1 VSRYNEI
8 KTEYK
13 DGECLVEALNDV
25 GYTEVEVHELPQ
37 NLVGYHGDL
46 RQQKA
51 HIIVRRKYIGMS
63 ANDLGFLRNADGS
76 YSQIVSDFD
85 SSKHNAEWNVRLKCA
100 YGERGAMKVAQKKGF
115 KYLGKIVMSGK
126 VQYRFMD
133 RSAS

>member
-1 VSRYNEI
+1 MSKYNQVE
-8 KTEYK
+8 TQYK
-13 DGECLVEALNDV
+13 DRDCLVEALGDM
-25 GYTEVEVHELPQ
+25 GYTDVEVHEVAQ

-51 HIIVRRKYIGMS
+51 NVIVRRKHISQS
-63 ANDLGFLRNADGS
+63 ANDLGFIQQKDGTFAM
-76 YSQIVSDFD
+76 IVSDFD
-85 SSKHNAEWNVRLKCA
+85 SGKHNAEWNVRLKCA